1 MAETGLAQR
10 IAARVRARGG
20 GRLHVQARRG
30 TAHVAR
36 QVGADLFDRSPLGAG
51 DDVAVHRFDRA
62 EDLVDFERA
71 AERRR
76 VGHPPG
82 SDEVLDE
89 GRGPVAEG
97 EVGRRFL
104 GEQTR
109 GQEQEQKSG
118 AHGGGNIVYPPM
130 HVENHRGSVVESRHA
145 VHVAVV
151 DSNGRLVAQ
160 AGDPAYTTFW
170 RSAAKPFQAQPLVED
185 GVVERFG
192 LQRQDL
198 ALACASHSSE
208 PAHVALVREFLQ
220 RIGCS
225 ERDLMCG
232 PHRPLSDAVAK
243 DYETRGVRL
252 TAVYSNCSGKHTGML
267 ALAKHHGWPT
277 EFYARV
283 EHPVQQ
289 RCLKSVSEYTDVA
302 VQDIGVAVD
311 GCGVACFALPLR
323 NMALA
328 YTRIPAAILEAM
340 VLHPELIAGEGR
352 PCTEMMRAH
361 PGRVVAKVGA
371 EGVYSASLIREGLG
385 VTLKVED
392 GHSVASALAIAS
404 VLAELGLKPQ
414 PAALLKKPITNS
426 RGETV
431 GEMRVNGG
439 LLK

>member
-1 MAETGLAQR
+1 
-10 IAARVRARGG
+10 
-20 GRLHVQARRG
+20 
-30 TAHVAR
+30 
-36 QVGADLFDRSPLGAG
+36 
-51 DDVAVHRFDRA
+51 
-62 EDLVDFERA
+62 
-71 AERRR
+71 
-76 VGHPPG
+76 
-82 SDEVLDE
+82 
-89 GRGPVAEG
+89 
-97 EVGRRFL
+97 
-104 GEQTR
+104 
-109 GQEQEQKSG
+109 
-118 AHGGGNIVYPPM
+118 M
-130 HVENHRGSVVESRHA
+130 HVESHRGSVLESRHT

-151 DSNGRLVAQ
+151 DGAGRLVAS
-160 AGDPAYTTFW
+160 AGDPDYQTFW
-170 RSAAKPFQAQPLVED
+170 RSAAKPFQAWPLVED

-192 LQRQDL
+192 LTRQDL

-208 PAHVALVREFLQ
+208 PAQVALVREFLE
-220 RIGCS
+220 RVGCS

-232 PHRPLSDAVAK
+232 AHRPLSDAVAK

-277 EFYARV
+277 EFYARL

-289 RCLKSVSEYTDVA
+289 RCVKAVSEYTDVP
-302 VQDIGVAVD
+302 VKEIGVAVD

-352 PCTEMMRAH
+352 PCTDMMRAH
-361 PGRVVAKVGA
+361 PGRVIAKVGA
-371 EGVYSASLIREGLG
+371 EGVYSASLMREALG

-392 GHSVASALAIAS
+392 GHSLASALAIAS

-414 PAALLKKPITNS
+414 PAALLRKPITNS

-439 LLK
+439 VVK

>member
-1 MAETGLAQR
+1 
-10 IAARVRARGG
+10 
-20 GRLHVQARRG
+20 
-30 TAHVAR
+30 
-36 QVGADLFDRSPLGAG
+36 
-51 DDVAVHRFDRA
+51 
-62 EDLVDFERA
+62 
-71 AERRR
+71 
-76 VGHPPG
+76 
-82 SDEVLDE
+82 
-89 GRGPVAEG
+89 
-97 EVGRRFL
+97 
-104 GEQTR
+104 
-109 GQEQEQKSG
+109 
-118 AHGGGNIVYPPM
+118 M
-130 HVENHRGSVVESRHA
+130 HVENRRGSAVESRHA

-160 AGDPAYTTFW
+160 AGNPDLVTFW
-170 RSAAKPFQAQPLVED
+170 RSAAKPFQALPLVAD

-192 LQRQDL
+192 LTRQDV

-208 PAHVALVREFLQ
+208 PAQVALVREFLQ

-232 PHRPLSDAVAK
+232 PHRPLSDPVAK
-243 DYETRGVRL
+243 DYDTRGVRL

-267 ALAKHHGWPT
+267 SLAKHHGWPT
-277 EFYARV
+277 EFYARI

-289 RCLKSVSEYTDVA
+289 RCLESVSEYTGVP
-302 VQDIGVAVD
+302 VKDIGVAVD

-328 YTRIPAAILEAM
+328 YTRLDGPVLEAM
-340 VLHPELIAGEGR
+340 MLHPELIAGEGR

-361 PGRVVAKVGA
+361 PGRVVTKVGA
-371 EGVYSASLIREGLG
+371 EGVYSALLVREGLG

-392 GHSVASALAIAS
+392 GHSLASALAIAS

-414 PAALLKKPITNS
+414 PAWLLKKPITNS

-439 LLK
+439 LEQ

>member
-1 MAETGLAQR
+1 LHSALQR
-10 IAARVRARGG
+10 ATKGVLLFVESYRG
-20 GRLHVQARRG
+20 
-30 TAHVAR
+30 
-36 QVGADLFDRSPLGAG
+36 
-51 DDVAVHRFDRA
+51 AV
-62 EDLVDFERA
+62 L
-71 AERRR
+71 
-76 VGHPPG
+76 
-82 SDEVLDE
+82 
-89 GRGPVAEG
+89 
-97 EVGRRFL
+97 
-104 GEQTR
+104 
-109 GQEQEQKSG
+109 
-118 AHGGGNIVYPPM
+118 
-130 HVENHRGSVVESRHA
+130 ESRHR

-151 DSNGRLVAQ
+151 DASGKLVAQ
-160 AGDPAYTTFW
+160 AGNPDLVTFW
-170 RSAAKPFQAQPLVED
+170 RSAAKPFQALPLVQD

-192 LQRQDL
+192 LTRQDL

-208 PAHVALVREFLQ
+208 RGQVALVREFLQ
-220 RIGCS
+220 RVGCA

-232 PHRPLSDAVAK
+232 PHRPLADAVAR
-243 DYETRGVRL
+243 DYETRGVHL

-289 RCLKSVSEYTDVA
+289 RCLKAVAEYTDVSA
-302 VQDIGVAVD
+302 KEIGVAVD

-328 YTRIPAAILEAM
+328 YTRIPSPILESM
-340 VLHPELIAGEGR
+340 VVHPELIAGEGR

-371 EGVYSASLIREGLG
+371 EGVYSASLIREELG

-392 GHSVASALAIAS
+392 GHSLASALAIAA
-404 VLAELGLKPQ
+404 VLAELGLQPQ
-414 PAALLKKPITNS
+414 PASLLTKSITNS

>member
-1 MAETGLAQR
+1 
-10 IAARVRARGG
+10 
-20 GRLHVQARRG
+20 
-30 TAHVAR
+30 
-36 QVGADLFDRSPLGAG
+36 
-51 DDVAVHRFDRA
+51 
-62 EDLVDFERA
+62 
-71 AERRR
+71 
-76 VGHPPG
+76 
-82 SDEVLDE
+82 
-89 GRGPVAEG
+89 
-97 EVGRRFL
+97 
-104 GEQTR
+104 
-109 GQEQEQKSG
+109 
-118 AHGGGNIVYPPM
+118 M
-130 HVENHRGSVVESRHA
+130 HVENRRGSVVESRHV

-151 DSNGRLVAQ
+151 DGDGRLVAG
-160 AGDPAYTTFW
+160 AGNPDLVTFW
-170 RSAAKPFQAQPLVED
+170 RSAAKPFQAMPLVED

-192 LQRQDL
+192 LTRQDL

-208 PAHVALVREFLQ
+208 PAQVALVREFLQ
-220 RIGCS
+220 RAQCS

-243 DYETRGVRL
+243 DYDTRGVRL

-277 EFYARV
+277 EFYARL

-289 RCLKSVSEYTDVA
+289 RCLKTVSEYTDLPVKE
-302 VQDIGVAVD
+302 IGVALD

-328 YTRIPAAILEAM
+328 YTRIPTSILEPM

-371 EGVYSASLIREGLG
+371 EGVYSASLIRESLG

-392 GHSVASALAIAS
+392 GHSAASALAIAS

-414 PAALLKKPITNS
+414 PASLLKRPITNS

-439 LLK
+439 LER

>member
-1 MAETGLAQR
+1 
-10 IAARVRARGG
+10 
-20 GRLHVQARRG
+20 
-30 TAHVAR
+30 
-36 QVGADLFDRSPLGAG
+36 
-51 DDVAVHRFDRA
+51 
-62 EDLVDFERA
+62 
-71 AERRR
+71 
-76 VGHPPG
+76 
-82 SDEVLDE
+82 
-89 GRGPVAEG
+89 
-97 EVGRRFL
+97 
-104 GEQTR
+104 
-109 GQEQEQKSG
+109 
-118 AHGGGNIVYPPM
+118 M
-130 HVENHRGSVVESRHA
+130 HVENYRGSILESRHR

-151 DSNGRLVAQ
+151 DGSGRLVAS
-160 AGDPAYTTFW
+160 AGDPDYTTFW
-170 RSAAKPFQAQPLVED
+170 RSAAKPFQALPLVED

-192 LQRQDL
+192 LTRQDL

-208 PAHVALVREFLQ
+208 PGQVALVREFLQ
-220 RIGCS
+220 RVGCS

-232 PHRPLSDAVAK
+232 AHRPLADPVAK

-289 RCLKSVSEYTDVA
+289 RCLKSVSAYTDMRA
-302 VQDIGVAVD
+302 KDIGVAVD

-328 YTRIPAAILEAM
+328 YTRIPSAILEAM
-340 VLHPELIAGEGR
+340 VVHPELIAGEGR

-371 EGVYSASLIREGLG
+371 EGVYSASLIREELG

-392 GHSVASALAIAS
+392 GHSLASALAIAA
-404 VLAELGLKPQ
+404 VLAELGLQPQ
-414 PAALLKKPITNS
+414 PAGLLKKPITNS

-439 LLK
+439 LER